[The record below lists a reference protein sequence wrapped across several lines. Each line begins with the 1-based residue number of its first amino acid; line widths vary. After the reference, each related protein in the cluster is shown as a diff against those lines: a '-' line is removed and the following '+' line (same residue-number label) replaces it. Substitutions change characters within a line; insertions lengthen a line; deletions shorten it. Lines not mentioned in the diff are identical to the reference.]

1 MVFQISN
8 DLNLQ
13 KLAQVSHSYAFETP
27 EIEIH
32 DFNSFLFNSLIFH
45 FEIHTAA
52 EAKDNPKDLFHQ
64 SLSSGQRFDPS
75 DGTAFDAGLAHINK
89 HYNGC

>member
-64 SLSSGQRFDPS
+64 SFWVL
-75 DGTAFDAGLAHINK
+75 AKGLTQVMAQHLMLD
-89 HYNGC
+89 